1 MLNSVQLLIKIVK
14 TKTKTSYLT
23 QRKNRIN
30 NFKRSQL
37 VII

>member
-1 MLNSVQLLIKIVK
+1 MLNLVQLLIKIVK
-14 TKTKTSYLT
+14 TKTKTSYLI

-30 NFKRSQL
+30 NFQRSQL